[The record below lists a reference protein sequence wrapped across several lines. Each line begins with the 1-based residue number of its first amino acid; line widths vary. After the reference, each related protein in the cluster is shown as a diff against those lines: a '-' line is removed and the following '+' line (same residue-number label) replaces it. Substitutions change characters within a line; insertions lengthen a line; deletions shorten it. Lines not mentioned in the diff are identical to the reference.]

1 MTIYAKIAK
10 AMAQVER
17 VPKTGYNSFHKYA
30 YATETD
36 LTESIRPI
44 LTECGLAFF
53 SSVLEQER
61 EGEFTK
67 AKMEFTVA
75 DTETGECI
83 KSTYWGEGQDKG
95 DKGLYKAYTGAT
107 KYFLMKTFLI
117 PTGDDPESDE
127 STDKRNS
134 SKPDRK
140 PAPKNNTVASDN
152 VTSINEHLKGA
163 ANEAQLKAVRS
174 TISANKIS
182 DADAVQVFSKYGASK
197 VEEIKSGDVGNIVK
211 DLMAIRKA
219 AN

>member
-53 SSVLEQER
+53 SSVLEQSR

-127 STDKRNS
+127 GADKRNS
-134 SKPDRK
+134 TNTK
-140 PAPKNNTVASDN
+140 PAPKAKPPSGDN
-152 VTSINEHLKGA
+152 VTDINEHMKGA
-163 ANEAQLKAVRS
+163 ANEAQLKAVRKS
-174 TISANKIS
+174 IADNKVT
-182 DADAVQVFSKYGASK
+182 DGELATLLNKYGASRI
-197 VEEIKSGDVGNIVK
+197 EEIKVGDVGNVMK
-211 DLMAIRKA
+211 DLFASKKA
-219 AN
+219 VN